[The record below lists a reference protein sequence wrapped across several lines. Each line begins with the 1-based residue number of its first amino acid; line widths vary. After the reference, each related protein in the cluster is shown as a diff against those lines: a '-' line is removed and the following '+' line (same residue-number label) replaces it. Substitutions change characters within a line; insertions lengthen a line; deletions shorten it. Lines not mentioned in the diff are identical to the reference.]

1 MFLKSSLCQRLI
13 EIWVDKHTIYPP
25 SPPCDSPLVQMA
37 GGSFPTSNGGTA
49 GFAPL
54 GSTPR
59 HAPTVTSGGTTG
71 RRVIPTAHGKIT
83 DKTLNAKDQN
93 NASM

>member
-1 MFLKSSLCQRLI
+1 M
-13 EIWVDKHTIYPP
+13 PP

-37 GGSFPTSNGGTA
+37 GGSFPTSDGGTA
-49 GFAPL
+49 GLASP

-71 RRVIPTAHGKIT
+71 RRVIPTAHGKNT